1 MGTRARERERET
13 ESARVDAL
21 TQSRMDWRT
30 RSSLHRRMIELY
42 LKHRDRLINIL
53 EMIDGKE
60 RCVCVYLSKIVQW
73 KQRAA
78 ATRAVRAGAR
88 TRAHTK
94 KRAID
99 PWSPA
104 EGFEKGWKKS
114 PCTFP
119 ADDIF
124 FFFFFLAR
132 IHERCEIIYGRRI
145 AVLQRIIFEY
155 RRIFALQ
162 HPCSIFLRTRVRN
175 AMFRNFIISSVILVG
190 SKGR

>member
-124 FFFFFLAR
+124 FFFFFFGAHPRALR
-132 IHERCEIIYGRRI
+132 NYLWPSNRR
-145 AVLQRIIFEY
+145 
-155 RRIFALQ
+155 FA
-162 HPCSIFLRTRVRN
+162 TN
-175 AMFRNFIISSVILVG
+175 NFRISSNFC
-190 SKGR
+190 SPASMQHFFANTRA